1 MKFTAPKKGKEP
13 LLEVKHLTAEG
24 AFSDVSFTLY
34 PGEILSVV
42 GLLGSGRTELA
53 LALFGIQRHPP
64 ERLWLRAGKRASAKL
79 RMR

>member
-1 MKFTAPKKGKEP
+1 MTGEAFSGCEVYSPKKGKEP

-42 GLLGSGRTELA
+42 GLLGSGRTELLP
-53 LALFGIQRHPP
+53 LALFGIQP
-64 ERLWLRAGKRASAKL
+64 ASS
-79 RMR
+79 RRDYD